1 MKLLEII
8 HLRWSGEPIEALSR
22 QITDSI
28 PVGNVDAGIVSMYRR
43 NGLVT
48 DVAIHIQ
55 HHNADG
61 EREPCALA
69 LHLANA
75 LREFGLVEHTVW
87 EEMPSKDSGDRTE
100 PPNG

>member
-8 HLRWSGEPIEALSR
+8 HLRLSGQPIEALSR
-22 QITDSI
+22 RITGSI
-28 PVGNVDAGIVSMYRR
+28 PAGNVDAGIVSMYRR

-48 DVAIHIQ
+48 DVAIHIR
-55 HHNADG
+55 HDHAAG
-61 EREPCALA
+61 ETAPCALA

-87 EEMPSKDSGDRTE
+87 EEMPSKDAEGSA
-100 PPNG
+100 P